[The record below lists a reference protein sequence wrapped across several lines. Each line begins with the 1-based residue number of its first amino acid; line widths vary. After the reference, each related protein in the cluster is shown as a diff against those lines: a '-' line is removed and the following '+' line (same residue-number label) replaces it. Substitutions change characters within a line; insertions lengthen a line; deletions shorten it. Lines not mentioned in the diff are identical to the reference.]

1 MTEPLDASSAPWT
14 VKRSWDRTRAQTEA
28 VKRFPRGLPFALGTT
43 PETLMRRTALAPLLA
58 ALLAAPASAQAPEA
72 YFSPFD
78 DCEARAMA
86 VLDSARRTLDIAQ
99 YNIRNER
106 FITKLEEVRARGVQ
120 VRIVVC
126 AKQAEKEYNTLD
138 DVIEQKGFDLVRFRN
153 TRADFAI
160 MHNKFTIVDDATV
173 MTGSYNWNET
183 AQEVNDE
190 NMLVLRD
197 PALAAAYKAEFEEL
211 RGAPEVAGVGRG
223 AGVSVYF
230 SPEDRPRDAVLQQ
243 VAAAQRTITV
253 CMFTFKDDR
262 IARAL
267 RDAARRG
274 VKVLLI
280 AEKKQADTTQA
291 DETVASG
298 GPNAR
303 VVIAANTSS
312 PYSAMHHKFA
322 VFDEQ
327 RVITGACNWTSTA
340 FNSSNEDLLVIDSQP
355 LARQYLA
362 GAGDVVARY
371 APQGFD
377 PAAFGIDR
385 PATRV
390 NFVINCPQTQPGD
403 RVVIV
408 GADPALGAWDPAR
421 GIGLNTNESL
431 FPVWSGKVAL
441 PRGAR
446 HEWKVV
452 IVGASGEAR
461 WELGANRILT
471 TDARGTARAVM
482 AKFRD
487 GAVGDADTGEETLPL
502 STPAVPDSP
511 GIIDAIP
518 GN

>member
-1 MTEPLDASSAPWT
+1 
-14 VKRSWDRTRAQTEA
+14 
-28 VKRFPRGLPFALGTT
+28 
-43 PETLMRRTALAPLLA
+43 MRRSALAPLLG
-58 ALLAAPASAQAPEA
+58 LILTAPALAQGPEA

-86 VLDSARRTLDIAQ
+86 VLDTAQRTLDIAQ

-106 FITKLEEVRARGVQ
+106 FIAKLEQLRARGVQ

-138 DVIEQKGFDLVRFRN
+138 DVIEQKGFDIVRYRN

-160 MHNKFTIVDDATV
+160 MHLKFTIVDDATV

-190 NMLVLRD
+190 NMVVLRD

-211 RGAPEVAGVGRG
+211 RGAPEVAGPGRG
-223 AGVSVYF
+223 AGVTVYF

-243 VAAAQRTITV
+243 IAAAQRSITV

-262 IARAL
+262 IARAM

-274 VKVLLI
+274 VKVLLV

-291 DETVASG
+291 DEIVASA

-303 VVIAANTSS
+303 VIIAANTSS
-312 PYSAMHHKFA
+312 QFAAMHHKFG
-322 VFDEQ
+322 VFDEA

-340 FNSSNEDLLVIDSQP
+340 FTSSNEDLLVIESEP

-371 APQGFD
+371 APQGYD

-385 PATRV
+385 PNARV
-390 NFVINCPQTQPGD
+390 NFVVNCHQTYLGD

-408 GADPALGAWDPAR
+408 GSDPALGAWDPAR
-421 GIGLNTNESL
+421 GITLNTNESL
-431 FPVWSGKVAL
+431 FPVWSGKVVL

-446 HEWKVV
+446 HEWKIV
-452 IVGASGEAR
+452 IVSASGEVR
-461 WELGANRILT
+461 WELGANRALQ
-471 TDARGTARAVM
+471 TDPRGTARAVM
-482 AKFRD
+482 ARYRD
-487 GAVGDADTGEETLPL
+487 GSVGDADVDEGSVPL
-502 STPAVPDSP
+502 SVPPVPDTP
-511 GIIDAIP
+511 GIIDGLP